1 MPTERLSMRKIHEVF
16 RLKFACGLSD
26 RQIARSCSIARSTV
40 GEYLHRFA
48 SAGLSWPLP
57 PELDDASLERLLFPL
72 PPVITVSDRPVP
84 LWAHIHQE
92 LKRKGVTLAL
102 LWEEYRAA
110 HPQGYQYSY
119 FCDLYRAWR
128 GKIDLVMRQ
137 DHRAGEKLFVD
148 YAGQTVPIVDRHTG
162 EVLFDAQIFVAVM
175 GASNYSYA
183 EATRTQTLPDWIG
196 AHVRTF
202 AFLGGVPEI
211 IVPDNLKSGV
221 TKPCR
226 YEPDINPTYHAM
238 AAHYGTVVIPARVK
252 KAKDKA
258 KVESGV
264 LLVERWILAA
274 LRNRTFFSLSELNEA
289 IRGLL
294 ERLNSRPFQKLP
306 GSREKMFES
315 VDRPALRPLPG
326 TPYVYEEWSYARVGI
341 DYHVDVDG
349 HFYSVPYAL
358 VKKQVEIRATAAT
371 VEVLFKGNRVASHA
385 RSFLKGKHTTLS
397 EHMPSSHR
405 RYAEWTPERI
415 LRWAATVGP
424 QTEAHVAAIMEHR
437 PHPEQGFRAALGIM
451 RLAKQYGND
460 RLEAAC
466 KRASKYRLYSYKGVS
481 NILKTGADRLDERKN
496 TPAVPPIVH
505 DNIRGPGYYH

>member
-1 MPTERLSMRKIHEVF
+1 M
-16 RLKFACGLSD
+16 D
-26 RQIARSCSIARSTV
+26 
-40 GEYLHRFA
+40 
-48 SAGLSWPLP
+48 
-57 PELDDASLERLLFPL
+57 
-72 PPVITVSDRPVP
+72 
-84 LWAHIHQE
+84 
-92 LKRKGVTLAL
+92 
-102 LWEEYRAA
+102 
-110 HPQGYQYSY
+110 
-119 FCDLYRAWR
+119 
-128 GKIDLVMRQ
+128 
-137 DHRAGEKLFVD
+137 
-148 YAGQTVPIVDRHTG
+148 
-162 EVLFDAQIFVAVM
+162 
-175 GASNYSYA
+175 
-183 EATRTQTLPDWIG
+183 
-196 AHVRTF
+196 
-202 AFLGGVPEI
+202 GVPEI

-274 LRNRTFFSLSELNEA
+274 LRNRTFTSLSELNEA

-294 ERLNSRPFQKLP
+294 TRLNGRPFQKLP
-306 GSREKMFES
+306 GSRKKMFES
-315 VDRPALRPLPG
+315 VDRPALRPLPA

-358 VKKQVEIRATAAT
+358 VKKQVDIRATAAT

-415 LRWAATVGP
+415 RRWAATVGP
-424 QTEAHVAAIMEHR
+424 QTEAHIAAIMEHR

-451 RLAKQYGND
+451 RLVKQYGND

-466 KRASKYRLYSYKGVS
+466 KRASTYRLYSYKGVA

>member
-1 MPTERLSMRKIHEVF
+1 MRKIREVL
-16 RLKFACGLSD
+16 RLAFFAGLEL
-26 RQIARSCSIARSTV
+26 RKIARSLSISHATA
-40 GEYLHRFA
+40 A
-48 SAGLSWPLP
+48 SYIAKAQAAGLSWPLP
-57 PELDDASLERLLFPL
+57 DHLDDGALERLLFPK
-72 PPVITVSDRPVP
+72 PAASSASRPMPDWEYV
-84 LWAHIHQE
+84 HRE
-92 LKRKGVTLAL
+92 LRKKGVTKIL
-102 LWEEYRAA
+102 LWQEYRETC
-110 HPQGYQYSY
+110 PDGYQLTQFYE
-119 FCDLYRAWR
+119 LYNRWR
-128 GKIDLVMRQ
+128 GKLDLVMRQ
-137 DHRAGEKLFVD
+137 EHRAGEKLFVD
-148 YAGQTVPIVDRHTG
+148 YAGQTVPIIVRRTG
-162 EVLFDAQIFVAVM
+162 EILFEAQIFVAAM

-202 AFLGGVPEI
+202 AFLGGVTEI
-211 IVPDNLKSGV
+211 VVPDNLKSGV

-238 AAHYGTVVIPARVK
+238 AAHYGTAIIPARVK

-274 LRNRTFFSLSELNEA
+274 LRNRTFFSLAELNEA
-289 IRGLL
+289 IRDLL
-294 ERLNSRPFQKLP
+294 VRLNNRPFQKLP
-306 GSREKMFES
+306 GTRRSTFETL
-315 VDRPALRPLPG
+315 DRPALLPLPA
-326 TPYVYEEWSYARVGI
+326 TPYIFEEWSYARVGI

-349 HFYSVPYAL
+349 HYYSVPYAL
-358 VKKQVEIRATAAT
+358 VRKKVDIRATGAT

-405 RYAEWTPERI
+405 RYAEWTPARI
-415 LRWAATVGP
+415 RRWAATVGP
-424 QTEAHVAAIMEHR
+424 ETEAHVVAIMEHR
-437 PHPEQGFRAALGIM
+437 THPEQGFRAALGIM
-451 RLAKQYGND
+451 RLFKLYGAK

-466 KRASKYRLYSYKGVS
+466 KRASKYRLYSYKGVA
-481 NILKTGADRLDERKN
+481 NILATGADKLDERKN

>member
-40 GEYLHRFA
+40 GEYLRRFTL
-48 SAGLSWPLP
+48 AGLSWPLP
-57 PELDDASLERLLFPL
+57 PELDATALERLLFPP
-72 PPVITVSDRPVP
+72 PPVIAVSDRLVP

-102 LWEEYRAA
+102 LWEEYRGA
-110 HPQGYQYSY
+110 HPQGYRYSW

-148 YAGQTVPIVDRHTG
+148 YAGQTVPIIDRHTG

-202 AFLGGVPEI
+202 AFLGGIPEI
-211 IVPDNLKSGV
+211 VVPDNLKSGV

-238 AAHYGTVVIPARVK
+238 AAYYGAVVIPARVK

-274 LRNRTFFSLSELNEA
+274 LRNRTFWSLSELNEA

-294 ERLNSRPFQKLP
+294 TRLNERPFQKLP
-306 GSREKMFES
+306 GSRRSTFETL
-315 VDRPALRPLPG
+315 DHPALRPLPT
-326 TPYVYEEWSYARVGI
+326 TPYTFEEWSYARVGI

-349 HFYSVPYAL
+349 HYYSVPYAL
-358 VKKQVEIRATAAT
+358 VKKKVDIRATAAT
-371 VEVLFKGNRVASHA
+371 VEVLFKGNRIASHA
-385 RSFLKGKHTTLS
+385 RSFLKGKHTTLP

-415 LRWAATVGP
+415 RRWAATVGP
-424 QTEAHVAAIMEHR
+424 ETAGHVAAIMEHR
-437 PHPEQGFRAALGIM
+437 THPEQGFRAALGIM
-451 RLAKQYGND
+451 RLFKQYGAQ

-466 KRASKYRLYSYKGVS
+466 KRASKYRLYSYKGVA
-481 NILKTGADRLDERKN
+481 NILKTGADKLDERKN
-496 TPAVPPIVH
+496 TPAIPPIVH